1 MSGQPAARAGDAIAQ
16 ATQALA
22 AFGQLKL
29 RLTGTSM
36 LPALRPGDVVEFH
49 SFQPSEAATG
59 EIVLFRRDGALVAHR
74 VVGCTADS
82 LITQGDSLGAL
93 DEAVA
98 HADVLGRGVGLT
110 RRNRPVPWSVARRP
124 SWHVSRWWFR
134 RFDLATRIWL
144 RWHRFAA
151 RIAA

>member
-1 MSGQPAARAGDAIAQ
+1 MSGQPAARATDANAQ
-16 ATQALA
+16 AAEALA
-22 AFGQLKL
+22 AFGQLRL

-49 SFQPSEAATG
+49 AFHPSHAATG
-59 EIVLFRRDGALVAHR
+59 EIVLFRREGGLVAHR
-74 VVGCTADS
+74 VVGRTGDS
-82 LITQGDSLGAL
+82 LITQGDSLAAP
-93 DEAVA
+93 DQVVA

-110 RRNRPVPWSVARRP
+110 RRNRSVPWSKSRG
-124 SWHVSRWWFR
+124 SSSSLTRWWFR
-134 RFDLATRIWL
+134 RFDIATRMWL